1 MYSFKY
7 ILQFLFIIFL
17 LFQDALAKDKLEGE
31 SGGDKIARIVTCDF
45 PQYFAVVSRVRQE
58 MHIIGPEGGTI
69 SSSAIPQ
76 VNYIF

>member
-1 MYSFKY
+1 MSLK
-7 ILQFLFIIFL
+7 L
-17 LFQDALAKDKLEGE
+17 LQDALAKDKLEGE

-76 VNYIF
+76 VNRCFKIY